1 MIFAEDLTKQFD
13 DFLAVDGINLDVK
26 SGEVLVLLGP
36 NGAGKTTTVRML
48 TSILR
53 PTRGKA
59 IVAGYDVVEYPDKVR
74 AAVGVLTEHHGL
86 YNRMN
91 AVEYLM
97 FFASLYNFERKAA
110 RERIDQLLVEFGL
123 G

>member
-26 SGEVLVLLGP
+26 AGEVLVLLGP

-53 PTRGKA
+53 PSPWKSHR
-59 IVAGYDVVEYPDKVR
+59 R
-74 AAVGVLTEHHGL
+74 WL
-86 YNRMN
+86 
-91 AVEYLM
+91 
-97 FFASLYNFERKAA
+97 
-110 RERIDQLLVEFGL
+110 
-123 G
+123 